1 MLYKIESR
9 RLAAASNMT
18 IILPRST
25 DRVTPI
31 DFAPTELSQSVRAAI
46 EKICAR
52 FGDDYWLKRDS
63 DGNFPEEFYRALA
76 DDGWLGVCIP
86 QAYGGS
92 GLGVSEAAVM
102 MQAVAASGAG

>member
-1 MLYKIESR
+1 
-9 RLAAASNMT
+9 
-18 IILPRST
+18 
-25 DRVTPI
+25 
-31 DFAPTELSQSVRAAI
+31 VRAAI

-92 GLGVSEAAVM
+92 GLGVKR
-102 MQAVAASGAG
+102 SGGDDAGGRSFRRRPFPARPRFI